1 MESTKPEPNINK
13 EKNNKK
19 KIISTNNDLGNQ
31 NKKQKNNNIPSNK
44 KLENNNIINNKNKN
58 INVNVNGTKNL
69 NQKEILSEIN
79 NLKKELELKGNLINK
94 LISEVNKQNLELKD
108 YDILEKTKNE
118 LKMSFMHSE
127 EEIKQLKEELNKVNK
142 EKEEL
147 KKTITNLNSELN
159 MEKIKTSNL
168 NINNEEL
175 NNKIAEKSK
184 FESKYDNIENIN
196 NDLTQKIIDFQK
208 IIEIKEKDILS
219 LKNFNKELSLTNDML
234 NNQLN
239 EYKLLLKETESSQ
252 NDMKAKIESNQNK
265 VSDILQKNIEI
276 TNENIL
282 LKNKNDELI
291 QENRK

>member
-1 MESTKPEPNINK
+1 MESTKPDPNINK

-19 KIISTNNDLGNQ
+19 KIISNNNDLGNQ

-44 KLENNNIINNKNKN
+44 KFENNNIINNKNKN

-118 LKMSFMHSE
+118 LKMSLMHSE

-147 KKTITNLNSELN
+147 
-159 MEKIKTSNL
+159 
-168 NINNEEL
+168 
-175 NNKIAEKSK
+175 
-184 FESKYDNIENIN
+184 
-196 NDLTQKIIDFQK
+196 
-208 IIEIKEKDILS
+208 
-219 LKNFNKELSLTNDML
+219 
-234 NNQLN
+234 
-239 EYKLLLKETESSQ
+239 
-252 NDMKAKIESNQNK
+252 
-265 VSDILQKNIEI
+265 
-276 TNENIL
+276 
-282 LKNKNDELI
+282 
-291 QENRK
+291 